1 MNVENSLQMMRV
13 ISSNVSFERILSRH
27 VQEVV
32 FRYQF
37 FQLKMDFQEVKNMIS
52 KKPNLFQVI
61 LVLFFFN
68 Y

>member
-13 ISSNVSFERILSRH
+13 ISSHVSFERILSRH

-37 FQLKMDFQEVKNMIS
+37 FQLKMDFQEVKNMFS
-52 KKPNLFQVI
+52 KKTKLIPSNSSFI
-61 LVLFFFN
+61 FF
-68 Y
+68 